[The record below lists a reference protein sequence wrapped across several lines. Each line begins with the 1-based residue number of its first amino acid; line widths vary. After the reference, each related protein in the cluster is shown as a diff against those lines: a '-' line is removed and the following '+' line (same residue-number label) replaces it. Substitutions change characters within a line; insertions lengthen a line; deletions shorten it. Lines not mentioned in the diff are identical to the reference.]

1 MLLVGLGFES
11 AQRRAFLKE
20 LLVDGVQVLRV
31 SPVVA
36 SHALPF
42 WPWNS
47 TVRTDLDIYTG
58 FTPPQLM
65 TNTSDCCY
73 SL

>member
-36 SHALPF
+36 SHALRHH
-42 WPWNS
+42 WP
-47 TVRTDLDIYTG
+47 TYCLYKDHI
-58 FTPPQLM
+58 
-65 TNTSDCCY
+65 
-73 SL
+73 